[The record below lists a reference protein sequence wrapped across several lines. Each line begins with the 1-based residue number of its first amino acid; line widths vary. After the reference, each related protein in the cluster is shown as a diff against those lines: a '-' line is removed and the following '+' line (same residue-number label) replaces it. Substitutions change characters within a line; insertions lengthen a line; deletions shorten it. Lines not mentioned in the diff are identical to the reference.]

1 MLYKRL
7 ELPKHAKDDNRVA
20 ITRYLYKF
28 VNQRSEIKRLKWHE
42 KDYLFSHLRIITFD
56 GGKRYDLLTIPEAKE
71 WAFDYILLI
80 YLGANRKI
88 DFSRQAYDYYGRVPD
103 ARMKQHRNFF
113 WKRMKE
119 WKQELESGKGVYCG
133 ILRNEYQR
141 KIKSIEQM
149 PITEFQKNQKRLYVR
164 ATFFHIYYIIRMYFD
179 ENPNKYDMEEIGGYQ
194 VVADVYSYCH
204 VLSRH
209 YFWLMQEGGAS
220 LNDDIPI
227 LDIKNLPYSLLNMVK
242 LYCTQAS
249 ITPQTECL
257 LLEYDHVNYIL
268 WLKYGRIASAN
279 IDGFQ
284 IRSFYKCETEK
295 DICKYDGKTAFEIGE
310 KLKCYA

>member
-7 ELPKHAKDDNRVA
+7 ELPKHVRDDNRVA

-28 VNQRSEIKRLKWHE
+28 ENQRNEIKRLKWHE
-42 KDYLFSHLRIITFD
+42 KDYLFSHLRIITFE
-56 GGKRYDLLTIPEAKE
+56 GGKSYDLLTIPEAKE

-80 YLGANRKI
+80 YLGASRKI
-88 DFSRQAYDYYGRVPD
+88 DFSKPAYDYYGRVPD
-103 ARMKQHRNFF
+103 ARKIQHRNFF

-119 WKQELESGKGVYCG
+119 WKQELESGKGVYYSV
-133 ILRNEYQR
+133 LRNEYQR
-141 KIKSIEQM
+141 KLKSIEQM
-149 PITEFQKNQKRLYVR
+149 PITKIQKNQKRIYIL

-179 ENPNKYDMEEIGGYQ
+179 EKPIKCDVDNIGGFN
-194 VVADVYSYCH
+194 VVADIYTYCH

-209 YFWLMQEGGAS
+209 YFLLMQEGGAS

-227 LDIKNLPYSLLNMVK
+227 LDIKNLPHSLLNLVK
-242 LYCTQAS
+242 LYCTRANIIQ
-249 ITPQTECL
+249 QTEYL
-257 LLEYDHVNYIL
+257 LFEYDNVNYIL
-268 WLKYGRIASAN
+268 WLQYGNLGSAN

-284 IRSFYKCETEK
+284 IRSFYKCETEQ
-295 DICKYDGKTAFEIGE
+295 DISKYDGKTSFDIGE